1 MTASGEAETKQIEH
15 PAGGAPRVVRSEGE
29 ALELADELARRFA
42 AGAADRDAQRRI
54 PLAELDELSTSGLL
68 GITVP
73 RGHGGLE
80 ASTRTVAAVFRRI
93 AAADPN
99 IAQIPQSHFVYLNV
113 LRENGSEAQKQR
125 FFAEVLAGKRFG
137 NAQAEAKSRTAQE
150 VGTKLTS
157 FDEQTWV
164 LDGRKAYATGALLA
178 HWITVLAK
186 DEDGR
191 QVVAYVPWNADG
203 VHVID
208 DWAGMGQRTT
218 ASGTVEL
225 DGVRVP
231 RENVVGHHVTFTR
244 PQLHGAFAQ
253 VLHAAIDVGIARN
266 ALEEAGEFV
275 RTRSRPWGEAGVE
288 HASDDPLT
296 IQRFGE
302 LDIRLRAAEAL
313 LDRAA
318 EQIDSARVPLD
329 DESAAEAS
337 IAVAT
342 AKTYGGEVA
351 VELSSALFE
360 VSGTRSSLAETNLH
374 RHWRNARTHTLH
386 DPARWKT
393 QHIGRY
399 VLNGTLPPRNGQI

>member
-1 MTASGEAETKQIEH
+1 MTVSDDTVTGRDEA
-15 PAGGAPRVVRSEGE
+15 GAARIIRSEGE

-42 AGAADRDAQRRI
+42 AGAAERDAERTI
-54 PLAELDELSTSGLL
+54 PLAELDELSASGLL

-73 RGHGGLE
+73 GEHGGLD
-80 ASTRTVAAVFRRI
+80 ASIRTLVEVFRRI
-93 AAADPN
+93 AAADPS

-125 FFAEVLAGKRFG
+125 FFADVLAGRRFG
-137 NAQAEAKSRTAQE
+137 NAQAEAKSATAQQ
-150 VGTKLTS
+150 VVTTLTPS
-157 FDEQTWV
+157 GEGDLV
-164 LDGRKAYATGALLA
+164 LEGKKAYATGALLA
-178 HWITVLAK
+178 HWITVLGK
-186 DEDGR
+186 NEDDQ
-191 QVVAYVPWNADG
+191 QVVAYVPWDAPG
-203 VHVID
+203 VNVVD

-225 DGVRVP
+225 NGVRVP
-231 RENVVGHHVTFTR
+231 HENVVPHHLTFTR
-244 PQLHGAFAQ
+244 PQLHGAIAQ

-288 HASDDPLT
+288 RASDDPLT

-302 LDIRLRAAEAL
+302 LDIKLRAAEAL
-313 LDRAA
+313 LAQAA
-318 EQIDSARVPLD
+318 GQIDSSRAALN
-329 DESAAEAS
+329 DESAAAAS

-342 AKTYGGEVA
+342 AKAYGGDVA

-386 DPARWKT
+386 DPPRWKT

-399 VLNGTLPPRNGQI
+399 FLNGTLPPRTGQI